1 MVQAAY
7 CLAHMYHN
15 GYGCAKDVGKAA
27 KLCIEAADNG
37 HPDACYDTGV
47 LYLEGDGVERSYQK
61 ALDYFL
67 KARDLGVADAEK
79 RIAFVK
85 GEMAKGIR

>member
-1 MVQAAY
+1 
-7 CLAHMYHN
+7 MYHN

-47 LYLEGDGVERSYQK
+47 LYLEGDGDERSYQK

-67 KARDLGVADAEK
+67 KARDLGVADAER

-85 GEMAKGIR
+85 GATAKGTR